1 MYLSLKSSLDT
12 KSTSSIS
19 PPPAPE
25 FLTTL
30 RFYGATSVLG
40 GAEYQMGQLWYDL
53 SFGANNVTD
62 VLVTKT
68 NENTDVDI
76 SNFNDTGTVQA
87 VGPATFQVRAK
98 GSRNG
103 VPSTIQGGIT
113 EDSVGINGGN
123 PGKIDVAA
131 GNETEKI
138 TFEVRDLDPEFSFIV
153 KSIRVTRAGF
163 VPVNQKPS
171 MVLTDFS
178 SGTANYT
185 PQLGGTNIVKFDD
198 FGTQDVTIQGVGA
211 GIAGSF
217 TIGITGADN
226 TSYGLYSI
234 EFNVTG

>member
-1 MYLSLKSSLDT
+1 
-12 KSTSSIS
+12 
-19 PPPAPE
+19 
-25 FLTTL
+25 
-30 RFYGATSVLG
+30 
-40 GAEYQMGQLWYDL
+40 MGQLWYDL
-53 SFGANNVTD
+53 SFGANNITS

-68 NENTDVDI
+68 NQSTDVDI
-76 SNFNDTGTVQA
+76 SNFNDTGSVQA
-87 VGPATFQVRAK
+87 VGPATFEVRAK

-103 VPSTIQGGIT
+103 VSSSIQGGST

-123 PGKIDVAA
+123 PGKMDVAA

-138 TFEVRDLDPEFSFIV
+138 TFEVRDLDPEFSFTV

-178 SGTANYT
+178 SGTDNYT

-234 EFNVTG
+234 GFNVTG

>member
-12 KSTSSIS
+12 KSTSSIT
-19 PPPAPE
+19 PPPEPV

-30 RFYGATSVLG
+30 RFHGATSVLG
-40 GAEYQMGQLWYDL
+40 GADYQMGQLWYDL
-53 SFGANNVTD
+53 SFGANNITS

-68 NENTDVDI
+68 NQSTDVDI
-76 SNFNDTGTVQA
+76 SNFNDTGSVQA
-87 VGPATFQVRAK
+87 VGPATFEVRAK

-103 VPSTIQGGIT
+103 VSSSIQGGST

-123 PGKIDVAA
+123 PGKMDVAA

-138 TFEVRDLDPEFSFIV
+138 TFEVRDLDPEFSFTV

-178 SGTANYT
+178 SGTDNYT

-234 EFNVTG
+234 GFNVTG